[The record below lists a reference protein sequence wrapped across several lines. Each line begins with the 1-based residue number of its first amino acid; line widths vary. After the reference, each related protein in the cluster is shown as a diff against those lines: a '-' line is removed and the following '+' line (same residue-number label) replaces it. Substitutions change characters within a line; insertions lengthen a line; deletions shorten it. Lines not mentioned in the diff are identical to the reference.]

1 MIDPWRSGD
10 VIVWRGV
17 FRNRVWHAQ
26 PVIVIKDTPEE
37 MCVTLLPGTE
47 CVAPEGYLDGKDS
60 TKRRWSF
67 KDKDWKLENYA
78 WRTNRLLI
86 LLEPD
91 TYYST
96 MYFWRADS
104 NDFLLYYI
112 NFQLP
117 FQRSHCGIDTLDMD
131 LDLIINPDLDSTKR
145 RWSFKD
151 KDWKLENYA
160 WRTNRLLILL
170 ELDTYYSTMY
180 FWRADSNDFLLY
192 YINFQLPFQRSHC
205 GIDTLDMDLDLI
217 INPDFSFRWKDED
230 DYQKAIDHEVIMPEW
245 TQAIEIAKNEIFN
258 KLEKRQYPYD
268 GSWLNWM
275 PDPNWLPPKLPE
287 NWDKI

>member
-1 MIDPWRSGD
+1 MVDLWKSGD
-10 VIVWRGV
+10 VIVWRGIY
-17 FRNRVWHAQ
+17 RNQVWHAQ
-26 PVIVIKDTPEE
+26 PVIVVKDTPEE

-60 TKRRWSF
+60 AKRRWSF
-67 KDKDWKLENYA
+67 KEKDWKLENYA

-96 MYFWRADS
+96 MFFWRADS

-117 FQRSHCGIDTLDMD
+117 FQRSHCGIDTLD
-131 LDLIINPDLDSTKR
+131 L
-145 RWSFKD
+145 
-151 KDWKLENYA
+151 
-160 WRTNRLLILL
+160 
-170 ELDTYYSTMY
+170 
-180 FWRADSNDFLLY
+180 
-192 YINFQLPFQRSHC
+192 
-205 GIDTLDMDLDLI
+205 DLDLI

-275 PDPNWLPPKLPE
+275 PDPNWLPPKLPK